1 MAGTPGRTVSPAAAC
16 RLPMTPVNGA
26 YNLQSSR
33 FLRAMPY
40 ADSAWRSRVCA
51 STHLIWG
58 RLLAS

>member
-16 RLPMTPVNGA
+16 RLPMTPVKGA

-51 STHLIWG
+51 STHLISG
-58 RLLAS
+58 RLSAS